1 MHDGGLQ
8 SSSVMRHESAIMIRY
23 CAWIIILLLLLIII
37 IIIITITILSVCII
51 SSMQH
56 CDAALP
62 VCHHRHPHRLTPS
75 MILIQLLITIHT
87 NINAPPFFFLSFLMP
102 PLTLKS
108 LTESHSCHTPDHDM
122 IRLSSLQCHCT
133 YHCHCHCHCHCGDCQ
148 AEQTQRNLTGR
159 CKRSRTTLY

>member
-1 MHDGGLQ
+1 MDHHPPPPPHHHHHHHYHHHSVCMHHLIHATLRCCFACL
-8 SSSVMRHESAIMIRY
+8 SSSPSA
-23 CAWIIILLLLLIII
+23 
-37 IIIITITILSVCII
+37 
-51 SSMQH
+51 SSH
-56 CDAALP
+56 SIHDP
-62 VCHHRHPHRLTPS
+62 HSTPHHHPYKHQCP
-75 MILIQLLITIHT
+75 
-87 NINAPPFFFLSFLMP
+87 AFFFLSFLMP
-102 PLTLKS
+102 TLTLKS